1 MSPLKK
7 KNFEYIL
14 NTFGMPVTLMVFGLV
29 LLLNPDSAAIVITRL
44 LGWVLSMAGI
54 LYGIY
59 ALIGDEHRRIGRF
72 VTAGVCLILGSTLQ
86 FNPLIL
92 ARNIG
97 RFLGVLL
104 AVEGGHI
111 LHKNAGSKTMGIL
124 TLVGAVVLVMAPM
137 TASRMVF
144 SLCGL
149 VLLCIGGGQLL
160 ERLRKKKLGKGPDKP
175 DIIDAL

>member
-1 MSPLKK
+1 MKK

-14 NTFGMPVTLMVFGLV
+14 NTFGIPVALMAFGLI
-29 LLLNPDSAAIVITRL
+29 LLLNPDSAAIVITKI
-44 LGWVLSMAGI
+44 LGWILSISG
-54 LYGIY
+54 LFYGIY
-59 ALIGDEHRRIGRF
+59 AVIGDEHRRTGRF
-72 VTAGVCLILGSTLQ
+72 ISAVIFLILGSVLQ

-97 RFLGVLL
+97 RFLGILL

-111 LHKNAGSKTMGIL
+111 LHKNVGSKMMGIL
-124 TLVGAVVLVMAPM
+124 TLVGAVVLVMAPL
-137 TASRMVF
+137 TASRLVF

-149 VLLCIGGGQLL
+149 VLICIGGAQLL
-160 ERLRKKKLGKGPDKP
+160 ERLRKQKLRKGSDKP